1 MPRRVI
7 LDAHEWV
14 KEVPFFPRPLVCETT
29 ARGTGHERSAGQEV
43 PVELDSIAWLF
54 CDLCGVE

>member
-14 KEVPFFPRPLVCETT
+14 KEVPFFPHPLVCETT
-29 ARGTGHERSAGQEV
+29 ARGTGHERPAGQEV
-43 PVELDSIAWLF
+43 PVELDSIAW
-54 CDLCGVE
+54 